1 MSENVFELTI
11 FNENMSNLTPSI
23 RSKYKKLRTDLRR
36 MRSVI
41 VAFSG
46 GVDSSLVAYVANQ
59 ELNSDALIVTSAS
72 KSLKRNDLVL
82 TRKLAEEWCLNHRV
96 IVTDELSKD
105 SYRKNPL
112 NRCFHCKTSLYD
124 SLSKVAQEENIKW
137 ILNGTN
143 CDDLQDHRPGL
154 VAASNYNV
162 ASPLCDAGFT
172 KTDVRAVAE
181 FLQLENAQK
190 PQAAC
195 LSSRVPYGTEI
206 DESILDRIENAE
218 NVLAELGFTQYR
230 VRHHGDVAR
239 LELMP
244 EEMDKALAQKSI
256 IDDQLKAFG
265 YRFVAIDL
273 AGFKSGSLNE
283 GLVSS
288 VRINS

>member
-23 RSKYKKLRTDLRR
+23 RSKYEKLRTDLRR
-36 MRSVI
+36 MRRVI

-59 ELNSDALIVTSAS
+59 ELNRDALIVTSAS

-124 SLSKVAQEENIKW
+124 SLSKVAREENIKW

-154 VAASNYNV
+154 VAADIYNV